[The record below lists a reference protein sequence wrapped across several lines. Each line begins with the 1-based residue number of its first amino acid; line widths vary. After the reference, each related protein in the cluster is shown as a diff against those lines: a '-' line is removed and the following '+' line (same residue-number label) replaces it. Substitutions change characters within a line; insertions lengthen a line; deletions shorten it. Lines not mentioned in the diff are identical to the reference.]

1 MWSAIF
7 RLFTITVATLV
18 VTGMALVFVR
28 WTGLRQSYSAPSH
41 PWFSQSQWEF
51 RQPTAKE
58 KCDPSAGVPEQD
70 FAWLKVIYEGEQ
82 WRLPCENMNS
92 SVPLSE
98 VLAGSKQKDWLI
110 EVGSI
115 DLGPLDRLIEDLNQ
129 FDKNKNFAIYSESQ
143 RVARYLRKKSPQ
155 WLFAADAASLVRL
168 HLFSA
173 FGIETILEF
182 WPDFV
187 LQFPD
192 DKVTRLSAREVQ
204 ELERRHK
211 RVIVLPNNTQ

>member
-1 MWSAIF
+1 MWAAIF
-7 RLFTITVATLV
+7 RLFIITVATVLFTV
-18 VTGMALVFVR
+18 LALLSIR
-28 WTGLRQSYSAPSH
+28 WAGLRQNYSPPSH
-41 PWFSQSQWEF
+41 SWFSISQWQF
-51 RQPTAKE
+51 RVPSPDEA
-58 KCDPSAGVPEQD
+58 CDPNGIIPEQD
-70 FAWLKVIYEGEQ
+70 IAWLKVTYKDEQ
-82 WRLPCENMNS
+82 WRLACKN
-92 SVPLSE
+92 E
-98 VLAGSKQKDWLI
+98 VALLADKIATSKQKDWLI

-115 DLGPLDRLIEDLNQ
+115 DLGPLDRLLAVLTP

-155 WLFAADAASLVRL
+155 WLFAADAASLIRL

-187 LQFPD
+187 LQFPE
-192 DKVTRLSAREVQ
+192 DKVTRLSARETQ

-211 RVIVLPNNTQ
+211 RVIVLPNNSQ